1 MKKIMFSDKFGLET
15 AVLNGTKTMT
25 RRQFYIPEKLQYLYM
40 PDDTIRI
47 YDTQRAGYVIQWCDS
62 NENVRMTFY
71 PKYNIGEVVAIAQS
85 YKDAGYDAHDTFGE
99 CRSIGSY
106 PGWKNKMFVKA
117 EYMPHHIRITK
128 VKAERLQD
136 ISGND
141 CLKEGIKK
149 TIHKDASGE
158 WGRYYWYLGVTK
170 HNCPYGQYKEYD
182 TAKDA
187 FLNLIDEVS
196 GKGTWNIDP
205 YVWVYEFELID

>member
-1 MKKIMFSDKFGLET
+1 MFNEKFGLET

-40 PDDTIRI
+40 PDDTIRV
-47 YDTQRAGYVIQWCDS
+47 YETPHAGDLIQWCDS
-62 NENVRMTFY
+62 NENVRMTFF
-71 PKYNIGEVVAIAQS
+71 PKYEIGEVVAIAQS
-85 YKDAGYDAHDTFGE
+85 YETIYHRYAYYFEIELETIMKN
-99 CRSIGSY
+99 SK
-106 PGWKNKMFVKA
+106 GWSNKMFVKA
-117 EYMPHHIRITK
+117 ALMPHHIRITN

-136 ISGND
+136 ISED
-141 CLKEGIKK
+141 ECLKEGIKK

-196 GKGTWNIDP
+196 GKGTWNINP

>member
-1 MKKIMFSDKFGLET
+1 MQKILFNEKYGLT
-15 AVLNGTKTMT
+15 QAVLDGRKTMT
-25 RRQFYIPEKLQYLYM
+25 RRIASPSNDRQISLANLNKEWYEDDEGNTYI
-40 PDDTIRI
+40 
-47 YDTQRAGYVIQWCDS
+47 S
-62 NENVRMTFY
+62 
-71 PKYNIGEVVAIAQS
+71 KYEVGEVVAIAQS
-85 YKDAGYDAHDTFGE
+85 YKNIADSGYSVDSRYDSFRTENWDENKRAYGRLKTHH
-99 CRSIGSY
+99 
-106 PGWKNKMFVKA
+106 GWNNKMFVKA
-117 EYMPHHIRITK
+117 DLMQHHIRITN

-136 ISGND
+136 ISED
-141 CLKEGIKK
+141 ECLKEGIKK

-196 GKGTWNIDP
+196 GKGTWNINP